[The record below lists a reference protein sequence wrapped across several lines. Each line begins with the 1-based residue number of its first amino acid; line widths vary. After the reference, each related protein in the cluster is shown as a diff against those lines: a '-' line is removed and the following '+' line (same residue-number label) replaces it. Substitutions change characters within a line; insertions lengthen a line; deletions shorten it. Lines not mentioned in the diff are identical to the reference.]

1 MSVRRRAVIPLIVM
15 FIMFVTSMSGCI
27 GPQEISQKLIEKF
40 GEKQKYEWDSKL
52 EDEKTF
58 KIIDVINQNFAKVED
73 YPPIEV
79 EKDAR
84 YMHIS
89 IEVDFSNFIN
99 PGWSSLTLGYVN
111 ITITDPS
118 GTNMSRE
125 YSALGKGNEYED
137 FFYFTEPQEGNWNVT
152 LRVRGT
158 GSYKIFAEVY
168 EPA

>member
-1 MSVRRRAVIPLIVM
+1 MPVGKRAVIPLAAMLILLVA
-15 FIMFVTSMSGCI
+15 SMSGCI
-27 GPQEISQKLIEKF
+27 GPEEISQKLVEKL
-40 GEKQKYEWDSKL
+40 GEKQKYQWNSKL

-73 YPPIEV
+73 YPPIGV
-79 EKDAR
+79 NSGAK
-84 YMHIS
+84 YMHVS

-99 PGWSSLTLGYVN
+99 PGWASLTLGYVN
-111 ITITDPS
+111 ITITDPY
-118 GTNMSRE
+118 GVNTSRE
-125 YSALGKGNEYED
+125 YSALGRGNEYED
-137 FFYFTEPQEGNWNVT
+137 FFYFTEPQKGNWKVT